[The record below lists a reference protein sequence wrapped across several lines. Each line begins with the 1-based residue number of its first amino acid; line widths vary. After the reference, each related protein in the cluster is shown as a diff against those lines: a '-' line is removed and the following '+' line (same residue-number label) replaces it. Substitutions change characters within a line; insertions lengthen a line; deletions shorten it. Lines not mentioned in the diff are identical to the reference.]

1 MQFAPFPVQS
11 GADNFASLQTY
22 LTSRDRDQMI
32 LPLSTLEVMNDGS
45 LDVGGDSMFMTKF
58 AVKNLA
64 GLCQIPPSY
73 MLKSPDENAM
83 QNFNFFL
90 PSQKGN
96 VQIITEVID
105 GKRSVVGLVKEKTTP
120 IALEI
125 VVEEL
130 EAAKHGMNLQKWW
143 IDEQG
148 LTARYI
154 SPAHAVEPRVG
165 DIVNAGV
172 DFMDYE
178 NSDGGLDVRGAMFRL
193 VCTNGAVVPEI
204 SFGRHIKKADF
215 KEPSVVMTTAL
226 GYFEETVR
234 AVSSYTETLK
244 DLTERSL
251 ELPEEDADKFLQRP
265 LRVLRVPKKYHEHVA
280 DAMVPEEPSFFGL
293 YNAVTRLGRDSAAR
307 DVKFIFER
315 AGFRCVSLVEEL
327 QDAVDL
333 AHSELS

>member
-1 MQFAPFPVQS
+1 MQFAEFPVRAGS
-11 GADNFASLQTY
+11 DNFASLQTY
-22 LTSRDRDQMI
+22 LAERDRDATV
-32 LPLSTLEVMNDGS
+32 LPLSTLEVNNDGS
-45 LDVGGDSMFMTKF
+45 LNVGGDNLFMTAF

-64 GLCQIPPSY
+64 GLCKIPPRY
-73 MLKSPDENAM
+73 MLTSPDENAM

-96 VQIITEVID
+96 IQVLTETID
-105 GKRSVVGLVKEKTTP
+105 GKKSVVGLVKDKAQRIP
-120 IALEI
+120 LEI

-130 EAAKHGMNLQKWW
+130 EAAKHGMNLQRWW
-143 IDEQG
+143 IDEEG

-154 SPAHAVEPRVG
+154 SPKFEVQPRVG

-172 DFMDYE
+172 DFMDFE

-204 SFGRHIKKADF
+204 SFGRNIKKSDF
-215 KEPSVVMTTAL
+215 KSPAVVMNTAL

-234 AVSSYTETLK
+234 AVSQYTETLK
-244 DLTERSL
+244 DLTEKPL
-251 ELPEEDADKFLQRP
+251 ELPEENADKFLQRP
-265 LRVLRVPKKYHEHVA
+265 LRVLRVPVKYHEHVA

-293 YNAVTRLGRDSAAR
+293 YNAVTRLGRDSEAR

-315 AGFRCVSLVEEL
+315 AGFRCISMVDEL

-333 AHSELS
+333 AVAEM